1 MILSVVI
8 IPDAWEIVGRVLRDG
23 YVSAVDIRA
32 LPADLIV
39 SQRSSGGGVLYI
51 GAHKKALLQSL
62 PYLGLLLV
70 PLMRMARPDKDFF
83 ALALLFITPM
93 AVVFFY
99 ACSFPFH
106 DVGGLCLNTRYFL
119 LALPFT
125 SILCAY
131 AVKDLRNRWGM
142 PLRFPIIAFIALAA
156 AAIYFWLTQDARGSM
171 TALEYPMLVV
181 PLWMAVGLAALI
193 TLGVALRSEWS
204 KSIRVMAWVLL
215 IMTMTWAGLVAF
227 SYDYRAHRYARAV
240 HLFYGESIFK
250 FIPADSI
257 LFSDNKSFAASTKV
271 IEKERVRMGF
281 PSEDGFKDFPRLLE
295 FQLRSGRRAFAL
307 FHDSLWTHLQRTVLS
322 TYQVTPSVILQNFTL
337 SEITLP
343 GVRTDGTSR

>member
-1 MILSVVI
+1 MILSVAI
-8 IPDAWEIVGRVLRDG
+8 IPGAWEIVGRVLRDG
-23 YVSAVDIRA
+23 YVSAVDIRT
-32 LPADLIV
+32 LPADRIV

-70 PLMRMARPDKDFF
+70 PLARMVRPDKNFF
-83 ALALLFITPM
+83 ALTLSFVTPA
-93 AVVFFY
+93 AVVLFY
-99 ACSFPFH
+99 AYSFPFH

-131 AVKDLRNRWGM
+131 AIKDMRDQWGM
-142 PLRFPIIAFIALAA
+142 PLGFPVIVFIALAS
-156 AAIYFWLTQDARGSM
+156 AAIYFWLTQDARGSID
-171 TALEYPMLVV
+171 ALEYPMLVV
-181 PLWMAVGLAALI
+181 PLWMAIGLAVLI
-193 TLGVALRSEWS
+193 TLGLVKSEWS
-204 KSIRVMAWVLL
+204 KSIRVMAWVFL
-215 IMTMTWAGLVAF
+215 IMTTTWAGLVAF

-250 FIPADSI
+250 FIPTDSI

-307 FHDSLWTHLQRTVLS
+307 FHDSLWTQLEREVLS

-337 SEITLP
+337 SEITFP
-343 GVRTDGTSR
+343 GVRTDGPSR